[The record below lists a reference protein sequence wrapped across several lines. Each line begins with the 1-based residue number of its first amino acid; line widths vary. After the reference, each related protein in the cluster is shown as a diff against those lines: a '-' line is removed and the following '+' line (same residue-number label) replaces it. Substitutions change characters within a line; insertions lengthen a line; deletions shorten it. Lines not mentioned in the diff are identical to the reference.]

1 MTHAF
6 FKALLFLA
14 AGSVIHALSGEQDM
28 RKMGGLRKRIPITFW
43 TMTAGV
49 FAIAGIPPLAGFFS
63 KDEILF
69 RVFTSDNPLGKLLW
83 FVGLVTAGMTSF
95 YMFRL
100 WFKTFFG
107 PEHFDEHAA
116 LEDHGASVHAHSGTH
131 AVMLAEPDE
140 EHAVQSHGIHE
151 SPWIMTLPLIILAIL
166 SVIGGWV
173 GIPIAFGGS
182 DEAEHF
188 LEPVF
193 RAGVEGAG
201 NHTLE
206 YTLAG
211 ISILTAFL
219 GLFIAYVFYYK
230 KPGTAAA
237 LAAKYP
243 SLYHIVDHKFYV
255 DEIYHAAIVTPLLMF
270 TRLILGGLVDS
281 GLVNGFGSLA
291 GATTR
296 GLSYVTRR
304 VQSGNIRSYA
314 GWLALGA
321 AAVLIVMVFGRG
333 LWPH

>member
-1 MTHAF
+1 
-6 FKALLFLA
+6 
-14 AGSVIHALSGEQDM
+14 M
-28 RKMGGLRKRIPITFW
+28 RKMGGLRKRIPVTFW

-49 FAIAGIPPLAGFFS
+49 IAIAGIPPFAGFFS

-107 PEHFDEHAA
+107 PEHFDEHSA
-116 LEDHGASVHAHSGTH
+116 LEDHGAPVHAHSGTH

-140 EHAVQSHGIHE
+140 EPAIQSHGVHE

-173 GIPIAFGGS
+173 GIPIAFGGN

-188 LEPVF
+188 LESVF
-193 RAGVEGAG
+193 RAGAEGAG
-201 NHTLE
+201 NHGLE
-206 YTLAG
+206 YG
-211 ISILTAFL
+211 LTAISVLVAAIGYFV
-219 GLFIAYVFYYK
+219 AYTFYYK

-237 LAAKYP
+237 IAAKYP
-243 SLYHIVDHKFYV
+243 ALYRLVDNKFYV

-270 TRLILGGLVDS
+270 TRLILGGLVDT
-281 GLVNGFGSLA
+281 GLVNGSGRLA

-321 AAVLIVMVFGRG
+321 AAVLIVMVFGRS
-333 LWPH
+333 LWMH